1 MKYYSDTFWRNDA
14 TCKYSSDE
22 GERIVREY
30 NKQYEEEFNTFRC
43 KLPKDFLN
51 VLPLLHDARIS
62 RVSIVT
68 GGNRLGINFLI
79 EHNEFSFLMQF
90 QCVTK
95 LQVDL
100 PYISSN
106 YWLYDEILE
115 VNENRFRIELI
126 AFSDVR
132 NRLTFEFQTVV
143 VEGEKKSLPDG
154 YESLDDYYNRKG

>member
-1 MKYYSDTFWRNDA
+1 
-14 TCKYSSDE
+14 
-22 GERIVREY
+22 
-30 NKQYEEEFNTFRC
+30 
-43 KLPKDFLN
+43 
-51 VLPLLHDARIS
+51 
-62 RVSIVT
+62 
-68 GGNRLGINFLI
+68 
-79 EHNEFSFLMQF
+79 MQF

-132 NRLTFEFQTVV
+132 NRLTFEFETVV
-143 VEGEKKSLPDG
+143 VEGENKSLPDG
-154 YESLDDYYNRKG
+154 YESLDDYYNNR

>member
-1 MKYYSDTFWRNDA
+1 MKYYSDTFWRDDA
-14 TCKYSSDE
+14 TCKYSPDE
-22 GERIVREY
+22 GERIIREY
-30 NKQYEEEFNTFRC
+30 NRQYEEEFDTFRC

-51 VLPLLHDARIS
+51 VLPLLHDAHIS
-62 RVSIVT
+62 CISIVAEE
-68 GGNRLGINFLI
+68 NSLGINFLI
-79 EHNEFSFLMQF
+79 EHNEFSFLMRF

-95 LQVDL
+95 LQVNL
-100 PYISSN
+100 PYISSV

-132 NRLTFEFQTVV
+132 NRLTFEFETVV
-143 VEGEKKSLPDG
+143 VEGENKSLPDG